1 MNDEAR
7 RILEYLQAQGA
18 KQPPSAVVER
28 VRGAMEELRAAA
40 AAAAAPRFAERPAVD
55 EWSAN
60 EVMAHVLS
68 AGADFGGAIIR
79 VLDGAPPGP
88 GMREALPADVPRR
101 TAEEW
106 WSLLQRDREPLFARV
121 RSADPEARIDRPI
134 EHPFF
139 GPLNW
144 RETLLFMRLH
154 DLDHAGQLN
163 KIAAALA

>member
-1 MNDEAR
+1 MNDEER

-18 KQPPSAVVER
+18 KQSPSAVVER
-28 VRGAMEELRAAA
+28 VRAAMEEVRAAA
-40 AAAAAPRFAERPAVD
+40 AAVPAARFAEPPAAE

-68 AGADFGGAIIR
+68 AGAYFGGAIVR
-79 VLDGAPPGP
+79 VLDGAPAGP
-88 GMREALPADVPRR
+88 GIREALPADVPRL

-106 WSLLQRDREPLFARV
+106 SSRLRRDREPLFQRV
-121 RSADPEARIDRPI
+121 GSADPGAHLDRKI

-139 GPLNW
+139 GLLDW

-154 DLDHAGQLN
+154 DLDHAGQLR